1 MAGFSYKDA
10 GVDIEAKGRF
20 TSDIYHQLRRTFG
33 PRVIENPGGF
43 AGLFSLNHESKL
55 FSKNYQQPVLVA
67 STDGV
72 GTKLKI
78 AFMMDRHDTIG
89 IDLVAMCV
97 NDILVM
103 GAEPLFFL
111 DYMAS
116 SRMIPGKMKEVLH
129 GIANGCCEAE
139 CALLGGETPE
149 MPGFYHDGEYDLAG
163 FAVGI
168 VERKKIINGKGI
180 GAGDVVIGLKSSG
193 LHSNGFSLVRKVL
206 FEKAKLDVNSKLKAI
221 TGTIGDELLKPTKIY
236 VKPIRALLRHYRFK
250 KVVKGMAHIT
260 GGGLVEN
267 IPRVLPE
274 GCSVRVKKNSWP
286 VPAIFEVIQK
296 RGKIE
301 EDEMYNVLNMGIGMV
316 LIVSKYYAPSIMKK
330 LKQMKEDSFII
341 GKVIKGD
348 RKVEIV

>member
-1 MAGFSYKDA
+1 MAGISYKDA
-10 GVDIEAKGRF
+10 GVDIEAKGKF
-20 TSDIYHQLRRTFG
+20 TTDIYQQLRRTFG

-43 AGLFSLNHESKL
+43 AGLFSLNYDSKL
-55 FSKNYQQPVLVA
+55 FSKNYQHPVLVA

-103 GAEPLFFL
+103 GAEPVLFL

-116 SRMIPGKMKEVLH
+116 SRMIPEKMKDVLH

-206 FEKAKLDVNSKLKAI
+206 FEKAKLDVNSKLKTI
-221 TGTIGDELLKPTKIY
+221 DGTIGDELLKPTKIY

-274 GCSVRVKKNSWP
+274 GCSVRINKGSWP

-301 EDEMYNVLNMGIGMV
+301 EGEMYNVLNMGIGMV
-316 LIVSKYYAPSIMKK
+316 LIVSKYYASSIMKK
-330 LKQMKEDSFII
+330 LKQLKEDSFII
-341 GKVIKGD
+341 GKVIKGN

>member
-10 GVDIEAKGRF
+10 GVDIEAKGKF
-20 TSDIYHQLRRTFG
+20 TTDIYQQLRRTFG

-43 AGLFSLNHESKL
+43 AGLFSLNYDSKL
-55 FSKNYQQPVLVA
+55 FSKNYQHPVLVA

-103 GAEPLFFL
+103 GAEPVFFL

-116 SRMIPGKMKEVLH
+116 SRMIPEKMKEVLH

-180 GAGDVVIGLKSSG
+180 SAGDVVIGLKSSG

-206 FEKAKLDVNSKLKAI
+206 FEKAKLDVNSKIKAI
-221 TGTIGDELLKPTKIY
+221 NGTIGDELLKPTKIY
-236 VKPIRALLRHYRFK
+236 VKPIRTLLRHYRLK

-274 GCSVRVKKNSWP
+274 GCSVRIRKGTWP
-286 VPAIFEVIQK
+286 VPEIFGVIQK
-296 RGKIE
+296 MGKIE

-316 LIVSKYYAPSIMKK
+316 LIVSKYYASSIMKK

-341 GKVIKGD
+341 GKVIKGNK
-348 RKVEIV
+348 KVEIV

>member
-1 MAGFSYKDA
+1 MAGLSYKDA
-10 GVDIEAKGRF
+10 GVNIEAKGKF
-20 TSDIYHQLRRTFG
+20 TADIYHQLRRTFG

-43 AGLFSLNHESKL
+43 GGLFSLNYTSKL
-55 FSKNYQQPVLVA
+55 FAKNYRQPVLVA

-78 AFMMDRHDTIG
+78 AFMMNKHDTIG

-97 NDILVM
+97 NDILVL

-116 SRMIPGKMKEVLH
+116 SRMIPEKMKEVLH

-149 MPGFYHDGEYDLAG
+149 MPDFYHEGEYDLAG

-168 VERKKIINGKGI
+168 VEKRKVINGEDI
-180 GAGDVVIGLKSSG
+180 STGDVVIGLSSSG

-206 FEKAKLDVNSKLKAI
+206 FEKAGLNVNSKIKAI
-221 TGTIGDELLKPTKIY
+221 NGTIGDELLKPTKIY
-236 VKPIRALLRHYRFK
+236 VKPISNLLRHYKRK
-250 KVVKGMAHIT
+250 KVIKGMAHIT
-260 GGGLVEN
+260 GGGLIDN
-267 IPRVLPE
+267 IPRILPK
-274 GCSVRVKKNSWP
+274 GFSVRISKGSWP
-286 VPAIFEVIQK
+286 VPEIFGVIQEK
-296 RGKIE
+296 GEIDE
-301 EDEMYNVLNMGIGMV
+301 GEMYHVLNMGIGMV
-316 LIVSKYYAPSIMKK
+316 LIVSRHFASSIIKK
-330 LKQMKEDSFII
+330 LERMKEDAFII
-341 GKVIKGD
+341 GKVVKGN

>member
-1 MAGFSYKDA
+1 MAGISYKDA
-10 GVDIEAKGRF
+10 GVDIEAKGKF
-20 TSDIYHQLRRTFG
+20 TTDIYQQLRRTFG

-43 AGLFSLNHESKL
+43 AGLFSLNYDSKL
-55 FSKNYQQPVLVA
+55 FSKNYKHPVLVA

-103 GAEPLFFL
+103 GAEPVFFL

-129 GIANGCCEAE
+129 GIANGCCEAD

-193 LHSNGFSLVRKVL
+193 VHSNGFSLVRKVI
-206 FEKAKLDVNSKLKAI
+206 FEKAKLDVNSKLKTI
-221 TGTIGDELLKPTKIY
+221 NGTIGDELLKPTKIY
-236 VKPIRALLRHYRFK
+236 VKPIRALLRHYRSK

-260 GGGLVEN
+260 GGGLIEN

-274 GCSVRVKKNSWP
+274 GCSVRIKKGSWP

-296 RGKIE
+296 KGKID

-316 LIVSKYYAPSIMKK
+316 LIVSEYYAPSIMKK

-341 GKVIKGD
+341 GKVIKGN

>member
-10 GVDIEAKGRF
+10 GVNIEAKGKF
-20 TSDIYHQLRRTFG
+20 TTDIYHQLRRTFG

-43 AGLFSLNHESKL
+43 GGLFSLNYNSKL
-55 FSKNYQQPVLVA
+55 FAKNYKQPVLVA

-97 NDILVM
+97 NDILVL

-116 SRMIPGKMKEVLH
+116 SRMIPEKMEEVLH

-149 MPGFYHDGEYDLAG
+149 MPGFYHEGEYDLAG

-168 VERKKIINGKGI
+168 VEKKKVINGNDI
-180 GAGDVVIGLKSSG
+180 STGDVVIGLSSSG

-206 FEKAKLDVNSKLKAI
+206 FDKARLDVNSKIKAI
-221 TGTIGDELLKPTKIY
+221 DGTIGDELLKPTRIY
-236 VKPIRALLRHYRFK
+236 VKSISNLLRHYKRK
-250 KVVKGMAHIT
+250 KVIKGMAHIT
-260 GGGLVEN
+260 GGGLIDN
-267 IPRVLPE
+267 IPRILPE
-274 GCSVRVKKNSWP
+274 GCSVRITKGTWP
-286 VPAIFEVIQK
+286 VPEIFNVIQGK
-296 RGKIE
+296 GKID
-301 EDEMYNVLNMGIGMV
+301 EDEMYHVLNMGIGMV
-316 LIVSKYYAPSIMKK
+316 LIVSKHFSTSIMKK
-330 LKQMKEDSFII
+330 LKRMKEDAFII
-341 GKVIKGD
+341 GKVVKGNK
-348 RKVEIV
+348 RVEMV

>member
-10 GVDIEAKGRF
+10 GVNIEAKGKF
-20 TSDIYHQLRRTFG
+20 TTDIYHQLRRTFG

-43 AGLFSLNHESKL
+43 GGLFSLNYNSKL
-55 FSKNYQQPVLVA
+55 FAKNYKQPVLVA

-97 NDILVM
+97 NDILVL

-116 SRMIPGKMKEVLH
+116 SRMIPEKMKEVLH
-129 GIANGCCEAE
+129 GIANGCCEAG

-149 MPGFYHDGEYDLAG
+149 MPGFYHEGEYDLAG

-168 VERKKIINGKGI
+168 VEKKKVINGDDI
-180 GAGDVVIGLKSSG
+180 STGDIVIGLSSSG

-206 FEKAKLDVNSKLKAI
+206 FDKARLDVNSKIKAI
-221 TGTIGDELLKPTKIY
+221 NGTIGDELLKPTRIY
-236 VKPIRALLRHYRFK
+236 VKSIRNLLRHYKRK
-250 KVVKGMAHIT
+250 KVIKGMAHIT
-260 GGGLVEN
+260 GGGLIDN
-267 IPRVLPE
+267 IPRILPQ
-274 GCSVRVKKNSWP
+274 GCSVRIAKGAWP
-286 VPAIFEVIQK
+286 VPEIFRVIQEN
-296 RGKIE
+296 GKID
-301 EDEMYNVLNMGIGMV
+301 EDEMYHVLNMGIGMV
-316 LIVSKYYAPSIMKK
+316 LIVSKYFVSSIMKK
-330 LKQMKEDSFII
+330 LKRMNEDAFII
-341 GKVIKGD
+341 GKVVKGNK
-348 RKVEIV
+348 KVEMV

>member
-1 MAGFSYKDA
+1 MAGYSYKDA
-10 GVDIEAKGRF
+10 GVDIKAKGKF
-20 TSDIYHQLRRTFG
+20 TSEIYGQLHRTFG

-43 AGLFSLNHESKL
+43 AGLFSLNHNSKL
-55 FSKNYQQPVLVA
+55 FSKNYKQPVLVA

-97 NDILVM
+97 NDILVL

-116 SRMIPGKMKEVLH
+116 SRMIPGKMKDVLH
-129 GIANGCCEAE
+129 GISYGCCEAE

-163 FAVGI
+163 FAVGV
-168 VERKKIINGKGI
+168 VEKNKIINGKGI
-180 GAGDVVIGLKSSG
+180 VAGDIVIGLRSNG

-206 FEKAKLDVNSKLKAI
+206 FEKAKLDVNSKIKTI
-221 TGTIGDELLKPTKIY
+221 DGTIGDELLKPTRIY
-236 VKPIRALLRHYRFK
+236 VKSIRALLRHYQTK

-260 GGGLVEN
+260 GGGLIEN

-274 GCSVRVKKNSWP
+274 GCSVRIKKCTWP
-286 VPAIFEVIQK
+286 VPEIFGEIQK
-296 RGKIE
+296 RGKID

-316 LIVSKYYAPSIMKK
+316 LIVSKHYVSSIMKK
-330 LKQMKEDSFII
+330 LKLIKEDSFII
-341 GKVIKGD
+341 GKVIKGNK
-348 RKVEIV
+348 KVEIM

>member
-1 MAGFSYKDA
+1 MAGISYKDA
-10 GVDIEAKGRF
+10 GVDIEAKGKF
-20 TSDIYHQLRRTFG
+20 TTDIYQELRRTFG

-43 AGLFSLNHESKL
+43 AGLFSLNYDSKL
-55 FSKNYQQPVLVA
+55 FSKKYKHPVMVA

-103 GAEPLFFL
+103 GAEPVFFL

-129 GIANGCCEAE
+129 GIANGCCEAD

-163 FAVGI
+163 FAVGV

-206 FEKAKLDVNSKLKAI
+206 FEKAKLDVNSKIKSI
-221 TGTIGDELLKPTKIY
+221 DGTIGDELLKPTKIY
-236 VKPIRALLRHYRFK
+236 VKPIRALLRHYRSK

-274 GCSVRVKKNSWP
+274 GCSVRIKKGSWP

-296 RGKIE
+296 KGKIDE
-301 EDEMYNVLNMGIGMV
+301 NEMYNVLNMGIGMV
-316 LIVSKYYAPSIMKK
+316 LIVSKYYAPSIIKK
-330 LKQMKEDSFII
+330 LKQLKEDSFII
-341 GKVIKGD
+341 GKVIKGN

>member
-1 MAGFSYKDA
+1 MAGISYKDS
-10 GVDIEAKGRF
+10 GVDIEAKGKF
-20 TSDIYHQLRRTFG
+20 TTDIYQQLRRTFG

-43 AGLFSLNHESKL
+43 AGLFSLNYDSKL
-55 FSKNYQQPVLVA
+55 FSKNYKHPVLVA

-103 GAEPLFFL
+103 GAEPVFFL

-129 GIANGCCEAE
+129 GIANGCCEAD

-168 VERKKIINGKGI
+168 VERKKIINGKDI
-180 GAGDVVIGLKSSG
+180 GAGDVVLGLKSSG
-193 LHSNGFSLVRKVL
+193 VHSNGFSLVRKVI
-206 FEKAKLDVNSKLKAI
+206 FEKAKLDVNSKLKTI
-221 TGTIGDELLKPTKIY
+221 KGTIGDELLKPTKIY
-236 VKPIRALLRHYRFK
+236 VKPIRALLRHYRSK

-260 GGGLVEN
+260 GGGLIEN

-274 GCSVRVKKNSWP
+274 GCSVRIKKGSWP

-296 RGKIE
+296 KGKIDE
-301 EDEMYNVLNMGIGMV
+301 GEMYNVLNMGIGMV
-316 LIVSKYYAPSIMKK
+316 LIVSEYYAPSIMKK

-341 GKVIKGD
+341 GKVIKGN

>member
-1 MAGFSYKDA
+1 MAGISYKDS
-10 GVDIEAKGRF
+10 GVDIEAKGKF
-20 TSDIYHQLRRTFG
+20 TTDIYQQLRRTFG

-43 AGLFSLNHESKL
+43 AGLFSLNYDSKL
-55 FSKNYQQPVLVA
+55 FSKNYKHPVLVA

-103 GAEPLFFL
+103 GAEPVFFL

-129 GIANGCCEAE
+129 GIANGCCEAD

-168 VERKKIINGKGI
+168 VERKKIINGKDI
-180 GAGDVVIGLKSSG
+180 GAGDVVLGLKSSG
-193 LHSNGFSLVRKVL
+193 VHSNGFSLVRKVI
-206 FEKAKLDVNSKLKAI
+206 FEKAKLDVNSKLKTI
-221 TGTIGDELLKPTKIY
+221 NGTIGDELLKPTKIY
-236 VKPIRALLRHYRFK
+236 VKPIRALLRHYRSK

-260 GGGLVEN
+260 GGGLIEN

-274 GCSVRVKKNSWP
+274 GCSVRIKKGSWP

-296 RGKIE
+296 KGKIDE
-301 EDEMYNVLNMGIGMV
+301 GEMYNVLNMGIGMV
-316 LIVSKYYAPSIMKK
+316 LIVSEYYVPSIMKK

-341 GKVIKGD
+341 GKVIKGN
-348 RKVEIV
+348 RKVEII

>member
-1 MAGFSYKDA
+1 MAGISYKDA
-10 GVDIEAKGRF
+10 GVDIEAKGKF
-20 TSDIYHQLRRTFG
+20 TTDIYQQLRRTFG

-43 AGLFSLNHESKL
+43 AGLFSLNYDSKL
-55 FSKNYQQPVLVA
+55 SSENYKHPVLVA

-103 GAEPLFFL
+103 GAEPVFFL

-129 GIANGCCEAE
+129 GIANGCCESD

-168 VERKKIINGKGI
+168 VEREKIINGKGI
-180 GAGDVVIGLKSSG
+180 SAGDVVIGLKSSG
-193 LHSNGFSLVRKVL
+193 LHSNGFSLVRKVI
-206 FEKAKLDVNSKLKAI
+206 FEKAKLDVKSRVKSI
-221 TGTIGDELLKPTKIY
+221 DGTIGDELLKPTKIY
-236 VKPIRALLRHYRFK
+236 VKPIRALLHHYRSK
-250 KVVKGMAHIT
+250 KVIKGMAHIT

-274 GCSVRVKKNSWP
+274 GCSVRIKKGSWP

-296 RGKIE
+296 KGKIE

-330 LKQMKEDSFII
+330 LKKMNEDSFII
-341 GKVIKGD
+341 GKVIKGK
-348 RKVEIV
+348 RKVAIV

>member
-1 MAGFSYKDA
+1 MAGISYKDA
-10 GVDIEAKGRF
+10 GVDIEAKGKF
-20 TSDIYHQLRRTFG
+20 TTDIYQQLRRTFG

-43 AGLFSLNHESKL
+43 AGLFSLNYDSKL
-55 FSKNYQQPVLVA
+55 FSKNYQHPVLVA

-103 GAEPLFFL
+103 GAEPVFFL

-116 SRMIPGKMKEVLH
+116 SRMIPEKMKEVLH
-129 GIANGCCEAE
+129 GIANGCCEAD

-168 VERKKIINGKGI
+168 VERKKIINGKDI
-180 GAGDVVIGLKSSG
+180 GAGDIVIGLKSSG

-206 FEKAKLDVNSKLKAI
+206 FEKAKLDVNSKLKTI
-221 TGTIGDELLKPTKIY
+221 NGTIGDELLKPTKIY

-267 IPRVLPE
+267 VPRVLPE
-274 GCSVRVKKNSWP
+274 GCSVRIKKGSWP
-286 VPAIFEVIQK
+286 VPAIFGVIQK
-296 RGKIE
+296 RGKIK
-301 EDEMYNVLNMGIGMV
+301 EDEMYKVLNMGIGMV

-330 LKQMKEDSFII
+330 LKQLKEDSFII
-341 GKVIKGD
+341 GKVIKGN

>member
-1 MAGFSYKDA
+1 MAGISYKDA
-10 GVDIEAKGRF
+10 GVDIEAKGKF
-20 TSDIYHQLRRTFG
+20 TTDIYQQLRRTFG

-43 AGLFSLNHESKL
+43 AGLFSLNYDSKL
-55 FSKNYQQPVLVA
+55 FSKNYQHPVLVA

-103 GAEPLFFL
+103 GAEPVFFL

-116 SRMIPGKMKEVLH
+116 SRMIPEKMKEVLH
-129 GIANGCCEAE
+129 GIANGCCEAD

-206 FEKAKLDVNSKLKAI
+206 FEKDKLDVNSKLKTI
-221 TGTIGDELLKPTKIY
+221 NGTIGDELLKPTKIY

-267 IPRVLPE
+267 VPRVLPE
-274 GCSVRVKKNSWP
+274 GCSVRIKKGSWP
-286 VPAIFEVIQK
+286 VPAIFGVIQK
-296 RGKIE
+296 RGKIK
-301 EDEMYNVLNMGIGMV
+301 EDEMYKVLNMGIGMV
-316 LIVSKYYAPSIMKK
+316 LIVSTYYAPSIMKK
-330 LKQMKEDSFII
+330 LKQLKEDSFII
-341 GKVIKGD
+341 GKVIKGN

>member
-1 MAGFSYKDA
+1 
-10 GVDIEAKGRF
+10 
-20 TSDIYHQLRRTFG
+20 
-33 PRVIENPGGF
+33 
-43 AGLFSLNHESKL
+43 
-55 FSKNYQQPVLVA
+55 LVA

-116 SRMIPGKMKEVLH
+116 SRMIPEKMKEVLH
-129 GIANGCCEAE
+129 GIANGCCEAG

-163 FAVGI
+163 FAVGVI
-168 VERKKIINGKGI
+168 ERNKIIDGKGI
-180 GAGDVVIGLKSSG
+180 GVGDVVIGLKSSG

-206 FEKAKLDVNSKLKAI
+206 FEKAKLDVNSKIKAI
-221 TGTIGDELLKPTKIY
+221 NGTIGDELLKPTKIY
-236 VKPIRALLRHYRFK
+236 VKPIRTLLRHYRSK

-274 GCSVRVKKNSWP
+274 GCSVRIKKGSWP
-286 VPAIFEVIQK
+286 VPAIFGVIQK
-296 RGKIE
+296 KGKIE

-330 LKQMKEDSFII
+330 LKQLKEDSFII
-341 GKVIKGD
+341 GKVVKGNK
-348 RKVEIV
+348 RVEVV

>member
-1 MAGFSYKDA
+1 MAGISYKDA
-10 GVDIEAKGRF
+10 GVDIEAKGKF
-20 TSDIYHQLRRTFG
+20 TTDIYQQLRRTFG

-43 AGLFSLNHESKL
+43 AGLFSLNYDSKL
-55 FSKNYQQPVLVA
+55 FSKNYQHPVLVA

-103 GAEPLFFL
+103 GAEPVFFL

-116 SRMIPGKMKEVLH
+116 SRMIPEKMKEVLH
-129 GIANGCCEAE
+129 GIANGCCEAD

-180 GAGDVVIGLKSSG
+180 GAGDVVIGLKSNG

-206 FEKAKLDVNSKLKAI
+206 FEKAKLDINSKLKAI
-221 TGTIGDELLKPTKIY
+221 NGTIGDELLKPTKIY

-274 GCSVRVKKNSWP
+274 GCSVRIKKGSWP
-286 VPAIFEVIQK
+286 VPAIFGVIQK
-296 RGKIE
+296 RGKIK
-301 EDEMYNVLNMGIGMV
+301 EDEMYKVLNMGIGMV

-330 LKQMKEDSFII
+330 LKQLKEDSFII
-341 GKVIKGD
+341 GMVIKGN

>member
-1 MAGFSYKDA
+1 MAGISYKDS
-10 GVDIEAKGRF
+10 GVDIEAKGKF
-20 TSDIYHQLRRTFG
+20 TTDIYQQLRRTFG

-43 AGLFSLNHESKL
+43 AGLFSLNYDSKL
-55 FSKNYQQPVLVA
+55 FSKNYKHPVLVA

-103 GAEPLFFL
+103 GAEPVFFL

-129 GIANGCCEAE
+129 GIANGCCEAD

-168 VERKKIINGKGI
+168 VEKKKIINGKDI

-193 LHSNGFSLVRKVL
+193 VHSNGFSLVRKVI
-206 FEKAKLDVNSKLKAI
+206 FEKAKLDVNSKLKTI
-221 TGTIGDELLKPTKIY
+221 KGTIGDELLKPTKIY
-236 VKPIRALLRHYRFK
+236 VKPIRALLRHYRSK

-260 GGGLVEN
+260 GGGLIEN

-274 GCSVRVKKNSWP
+274 GCSVRIKKGSWP

-296 RGKIE
+296 KGKIDE
-301 EDEMYNVLNMGIGMV
+301 GEMYNVLNMGIGMV
-316 LIVSKYYAPSIMKK
+316 LIVSEYYVPSIMKK

-341 GKVIKGD
+341 GKVIKGN
-348 RKVEIV
+348 RKVEII

>member
-1 MAGFSYKDA
+1 MAGISYKDA
-10 GVDIEAKGRF
+10 GVDIEAKGKF
-20 TSDIYHQLRRTFG
+20 TTDIYQQLRRTFG

-43 AGLFSLNHESKL
+43 AGLFSLNYDSKL
-55 FSKNYQQPVLVA
+55 FSKNYKHPVLVA

-103 GAEPLFFL
+103 GAEPVFFL

-129 GIANGCCEAE
+129 GIANGCCEAD

-193 LHSNGFSLVRKVL
+193 LHSNGFSLVRKVI
-206 FEKAKLDVNSKLKAI
+206 FEKAKLDVNSKLKTI
-221 TGTIGDELLKPTKIY
+221 NGTIGDELLKPTKIY
-236 VKPIRALLRHYRFK
+236 VKPIRALLRHYRSK

-274 GCSVRVKKNSWP
+274 GCSVRIKKGSWP

-296 RGKIE
+296 RGKIDE
-301 EDEMYNVLNMGIGMV
+301 GEMYNVLNMGIGMV

-341 GKVIKGD
+341 GKVIKGN

>member
-1 MAGFSYKDA
+1 MAGISYKDA
-10 GVDIEAKGRF
+10 GVDIEAKGKF
-20 TSDIYHQLRRTFG
+20 TTDIYQELRRTFG

-43 AGLFSLNHESKL
+43 AGLFSLNYDSKL
-55 FSKNYQQPVLVA
+55 FSKNYKHPVLVA

-103 GAEPLFFL
+103 GAEPVFFL

-116 SRMIPGKMKEVLH
+116 SRMIPRKMKEVLH
-129 GIANGCCEAE
+129 GIANGCCEAD

-163 FAVGI
+163 FAVGV

-180 GAGDVVIGLKSSG
+180 GVGDVVIGLKSSG

-206 FEKAKLDVNSKLKAI
+206 FEKAKLDVNSKLKTI
-221 TGTIGDELLKPTKIY
+221 NGTIGDELLKPTKIY
-236 VKPIRALLRHYRFK
+236 VKPIRALLRHYRSK

-274 GCSVRVKKNSWP
+274 GCSVRIKKGSWP

-296 RGKIE
+296 KGKIDE
-301 EDEMYNVLNMGIGMV
+301 NEMYDVLNMGIGMV
-316 LIVSKYYAPSIMKK
+316 LIVSKYYAPSIIKK
-330 LKQMKEDSFII
+330 LKQLKEDSFII

>member
-1 MAGFSYKDA
+1 MAGISYKDA
-10 GVDIEAKGRF
+10 GVDIEAKGKF
-20 TSDIYHQLRRTFG
+20 TTDIYQQLRRTFG

-43 AGLFSLNHESKL
+43 AGLFSLNYDSKL
-55 FSKNYQQPVLVA
+55 FSKNYKHPVLVA

-103 GAEPLFFL
+103 GAEPVFFL

-129 GIANGCCEAE
+129 GIANGCCEAD

-168 VERKKIINGKGI
+168 VERKKIINGKDI
-180 GAGDVVIGLKSSG
+180 GAGDVVLGLKSSG
-193 LHSNGFSLVRKVL
+193 VHSNGFSLVRKVI
-206 FEKAKLDVNSKLKAI
+206 FEKAKLDVNSKLKTI
-221 TGTIGDELLKPTKIY
+221 KGTIGDELLKPTKIY
-236 VKPIRALLRHYRFK
+236 VKPIRALLRHYRSK

-260 GGGLVEN
+260 GGGLIEN

-274 GCSVRVKKNSWP
+274 GCSVRIKKGSWP

-296 RGKIE
+296 KGKIDE
-301 EDEMYNVLNMGIGMV
+301 GEMYNVLNMGIGMV
-316 LIVSKYYAPSIMKK
+316 LIVSEYYVPSIMKK

-341 GKVIKGD
+341 GKVIKGN
-348 RKVEIV
+348 RKVEII

>member
-1 MAGFSYKDA
+1 MAGISYKDA
-10 GVDIEAKGRF
+10 GVDIEAKGKF
-20 TSDIYHQLRRTFG
+20 TTDIYQQLRRTFG

-43 AGLFSLNHESKL
+43 AGLFSLNYDSKL
-55 FSKNYQQPVLVA
+55 FSKNYKHPVLVA

-103 GAEPLFFL
+103 GAEPVFFL

-116 SRMIPGKMKEVLH
+116 SRMIPEKMKEVLH
-129 GIANGCCEAE
+129 GIANGCCEAG

-163 FAVGI
+163 FAVGVI
-168 VERKKIINGKGI
+168 ERNKIINGKGI
-180 GAGDVVIGLKSSG
+180 GVGDVVIGLKSSG

-206 FEKAKLDVNSKLKAI
+206 FEKAKLDVNSKIKAI
-221 TGTIGDELLKPTKIY
+221 DGTIGDELLKPTKIY

-274 GCSVRVKKNSWP
+274 GCSVRIKKGSWP

-296 RGKIE
+296 RGKIK
-301 EDEMYNVLNMGIGMV
+301 EDEMFNVLNMGIGMV

-330 LKQMKEDSFII
+330 LKQLKEDSFII
-341 GKVIKGD
+341 GKVIKGN

>member
-1 MAGFSYKDA
+1 MAGISYKDA
-10 GVDIEAKGRF
+10 GVDIEAKGKF
-20 TSDIYHQLRRTFG
+20 TTDIYQELRRTFG

-43 AGLFSLNHESKL
+43 AGLFSLNYDSKL
-55 FSKNYQQPVLVA
+55 FSKNYKHPVLVA

-103 GAEPLFFL
+103 GAEPVFFL

-116 SRMIPGKMKEVLH
+116 SRMIPRKMKEVLH
-129 GIANGCCEAE
+129 GIANGCCEAD

-163 FAVGI
+163 FAVGV

-180 GAGDVVIGLKSSG
+180 GVGDVVIGLKSSG

-206 FEKAKLDVNSKLKAI
+206 FEKAKLDVNSKLKTI
-221 TGTIGDELLKPTKIY
+221 NGTIGDELLKPTKIY
-236 VKPIRALLRHYRFK
+236 VKPIRALLRHYRSK

-274 GCSVRVKKNSWP
+274 GCSVRIKKGSWP

-296 RGKIE
+296 KGKIDE
-301 EDEMYNVLNMGIGMV
+301 NEMYDVLNMGIGMV
-316 LIVSKYYAPSIMKK
+316 LIVSKYYAPSIIKK
-330 LKQMKEDSFII
+330 LKQLKEDSFII
-341 GKVIKGD
+341 GKVIKGN

>member
-1 MAGFSYKDA
+1 MAGISYKDA

-20 TSDIYHQLRRTFG
+20 TTDIYQQLRRTFG

-43 AGLFSLNHESKL
+43 AGLFSLNYDSKL
-55 FSKNYQQPVLVA
+55 FSKNYQHPVLVA

-103 GAEPLFFL
+103 GAEPVFFL

-116 SRMIPGKMKEVLH
+116 SRMIPEKMKEVLH

-206 FEKAKLDVNSKLKAI
+206 FEKAKLDVNSKLKTI
-221 TGTIGDELLKPTKIY
+221 NGTIGDELLKPTKIY

-274 GCSVRVKKNSWP
+274 GCSVRIKKGSWP

-301 EDEMYNVLNMGIGMV
+301 VDEMYNVLNMGIGMV

-330 LKQMKEDSFII
+330 LKQLKEDSFII
-341 GKVIKGD
+341 GKVMKGN

>member
-1 MAGFSYKDA
+1 MAGISYKDA
-10 GVDIEAKGRF
+10 GVDIEAKGKF
-20 TSDIYHQLRRTFG
+20 TTDIYQQLRRTFG

-43 AGLFSLNHESKL
+43 AGLFSLNYDSKL
-55 FSKNYQQPVLVA
+55 FSKNYQHPVLVA

-103 GAEPLFFL
+103 GAEPVFFL

-116 SRMIPGKMKEVLH
+116 SRMIPEKMKEVLH
-129 GIANGCCEAE
+129 GIANGCCEAD

-168 VERKKIINGKGI
+168 VERKKIINGKDI
-180 GAGDVVIGLKSSG
+180 GAGDIVIGLKSSG

-206 FEKAKLDVNSKLKAI
+206 FEKAKLDVNSKLKTI
-221 TGTIGDELLKPTKIY
+221 NGTIGDELLKPTKIY

-267 IPRVLPE
+267 VPRVLPE
-274 GCSVRVKKNSWP
+274 GCSVRIKKGSWP

-296 RGKIE
+296 KGKIK
-301 EDEMYNVLNMGIGMV
+301 EDEMYKVLNMGIGMV

-330 LKQMKEDSFII
+330 LKQLKEDSFII
-341 GKVIKGD
+341 GKVIKGN

>member
-1 MAGFSYKDA
+1 
-10 GVDIEAKGRF
+10 
-20 TSDIYHQLRRTFG
+20 
-33 PRVIENPGGF
+33 
-43 AGLFSLNHESKL
+43 
-55 FSKNYQQPVLVA
+55 
-67 STDGV
+67 
-72 GTKLKI
+72 
-78 AFMMDRHDTIG
+78 
-89 IDLVAMCV
+89 
-97 NDILVM
+97 M
-103 GAEPLFFL
+103 GAEPVFFL

-129 GIANGCCEAE
+129 GIANGCCEAD

-193 LHSNGFSLVRKVL
+193 VHSNGFSLVRKVI
-206 FEKAKLDVNSKLKAI
+206 FEKAKLDVNSKLKTI
-221 TGTIGDELLKPTKIY
+221 NGTIGDELLKPTKIY
-236 VKPIRALLRHYRFK
+236 VKPIRALLRHYRSK

-274 GCSVRVKKNSWP
+274 GCSVRIKKGSWP

-296 RGKIE
+296 KGKIDE
-301 EDEMYNVLNMGIGMV
+301 GEMYNVLNMGIGMV
-316 LIVSKYYAPSIMKK
+316 LIVSEYYAPSIMKK

-341 GKVIKGD
+341 GKVIKGN

>member
-1 MAGFSYKDA
+1 MARISYKDA
-10 GVDIEAKGRF
+10 GVDIEAKGKF
-20 TSDIYHQLRRTFG
+20 TSDIYQQLRRTFG

-43 AGLFSLNHESKL
+43 AGLFSLNYDSKL
-55 FSKNYQQPVLVA
+55 FSKNYKHPVLVA

-103 GAEPLFFL
+103 GAEPVFFL

-129 GIANGCCEAE
+129 GIANGCCEAD

-168 VERKKIINGKGI
+168 VERKKIIDGKGI
-180 GAGDVVIGLKSSG
+180 GVGDIVIGLKSSG
-193 LHSNGFSLVRKVL
+193 LHSNGFSLVRKVI
-206 FEKAKLDVNSKLKAI
+206 FERAKLDVNSKLKTI
-221 TGTIGDELLKPTKIY
+221 NGTIGGELLKPTKIY
-236 VKPIRALLRHYRFK
+236 VKPIRALLRHYRSK

-274 GCSVRVKKNSWP
+274 GCSVRIKKGSWP

-296 RGKIE
+296 RGKI
-301 EDEMYNVLNMGIGMV
+301 DKGEMYNVLNMGIGMV
-316 LIVSKYYAPSIMKK
+316 LIVSEYYAPSIMKK

-341 GKVIKGD
+341 GKVIKGN

>member
-10 GVDIEAKGRF
+10 GVDIEAKGKF
-20 TSDIYHQLRRTFG
+20 TTDIYQQLRRTFG

-43 AGLFSLNHESKL
+43 AGLFSLNYDSKL
-55 FSKNYQQPVLVA
+55 FSKNYQHPVLVA

-103 GAEPLFFL
+103 GAEPVFFL

-116 SRMIPGKMKEVLH
+116 SRMIPEKMKEVLH

-206 FEKAKLDVNSKLKAI
+206 FEKAKLDVNSKLKTI
-221 TGTIGDELLKPTKIY
+221 NGTIGDELLKPTKIY

-274 GCSVRVKKNSWP
+274 GCSVRIKKGSWP

-301 EDEMYNVLNMGIGMV
+301 VDEMYNVLNMGIGMV

-330 LKQMKEDSFII
+330 LKQLKEDSFII
-341 GKVIKGD
+341 GKVIKGN